1 MKKTRTNKNHNTNKK
16 IKTVTIATLT
26 TLTLGFAGVS
36 TAIYLQPA
44 HYKGDTFTNA
54 KTSVSSTTS
63 STSSSSSTQSEST
76 YDSDT
81 NNYYVYTE
89 SNSTEVKNNYS
100 QEVNNQS
107 EQTTNNNYQS
117 EQTTN
122 NNTQVTNDP
131 YNLLNT
137 NIDDVHKVVEYYNG
151 FYIVAEPCQV
161 GYGTKY
167 MYIVYNPET
176 GELAPNGSDM
186 IQEQRNWIDNYGNT
200 QQSQS
205 TETDEE

>member
-1 MKKTRTNKNHNTNKK
+1 MKNTRTNKNHNTNKK
-16 IKTVTIATLT
+16 IKTAVIATLT

-36 TAIYLQPA
+36 TAIYLQPS
-44 HYKGDTFTNA
+44 HYKGDTFTNV
-54 KTSVSSTTS
+54 KTSVSTTTTS
-63 STSSSSSTQSEST
+63 STSSSSSSQSEST

-89 SNSTEVKNNYS
+89 SNSTKVENTYS
-100 QEVNNQS
+100 QQTNNNQS
-107 EQTTNNNYQS
+107 EQTTNNNH
-117 EQTTN
+117 
-122 NNTQVTNDP
+122 QVTSDP

-137 NIDDVHKVVEYYNG
+137 YIDNMHKVVEYYNG
-151 FYIVAEPCQV
+151 YYIVTEECQT

-167 MYIVYNPET
+167 IYIVYNPET
-176 GELAPNGSDM
+176 GELTPNGSDM

-200 QQSQS
+200 QQTQS